1 MDEKAVRPFQAGDLD
16 AVMEIWLSANLQ
28 AHSFIPEEY
37 WRENA
42 REVRRLLPEAAVYVR
57 EEDGVPVGFI
67 GLQEN
72 YIAGLFVR
80 PDRQS
85 GGIGGELLRFAKEQR
100 NCLCLSVYKKNERAL
115 RFYLRQGFR
124 IKAWRTDEN
133 TGELEASMLWRG
145 EG

>member
-1 MDEKAVRPFQAGDLD
+1 M
-16 AVMEIWLSANLQ
+16 Q

-37 WRENA
+37 WRDNA
-42 REVRRLLPEAAVYVR
+42 REVRGLLPEAAVYVR

-133 TGELEASMLWRG
+133 TGELEASMLWLG

>member
-1 MDEKAVRPFQAGDLD
+1 MDGKAVRPFQAGDLD

-67 GLQEN
+67 GLQGT

-85 GGIGGELLRFAKEQR
+85 CGIGGELLRFAREQ
-100 NCLCLSVYKKNERAL
+100 NSCLCLSVYKKNERAL
-115 RFYLRQGFR
+115 DFYLRQGFR

-133 TGELEASMLWRG
+133 TGEQEVSMSWRG
-145 EG
+145 ER